1 MRHRMKGRRLSRST
15 KHRKALGSNLVVAL
29 LEHGRITTTVPKA
42 KEYRALAEKMITLG
56 KTKTLHRIRQAT
68 ARLHRRDIV
77 ARLFDEIGPSFK
89 DRPGGYTRI
98 VRLPKKRLGDKGET
112 CFLELVNHVP
122 VHKEQPEED
131 AKAGKAKTPPEKT
144 GKTKAP
150 AEKAGK
156 AEE

>member
-15 KHRKALGSNLVVAL
+15 KHRRALGSNLVAAL
-29 LEHGRITTTVPKA
+29 FEHGRITTTVPKA

-56 KTKTLHRIRQAT
+56 KTKTLPRIRQAT

-98 VRLPKKRLGDKGET
+98 VRLPRKRLGDKGET

-122 VHKEQPEED
+122 VAKEKPEETATARKD
-131 AKAGKAKTPPEKT
+131 RKDPKA
-144 GKTKAP
+144 KAP

-156 AEE
+156 AEG

>member
-15 KHRKALGSNLVVAL
+15 KHRRALGSNLVVAL
-29 LEHGRITTTVPKA
+29 FEHGRITTTVPKA

-77 ARLFDEIGPSFK
+77 SRLFDEIGPSFK

-112 CFLELVNHVP
+112 CYLELVNHVP
-122 VHKEQPEED
+122 VHKEKPAED
-131 AKAGKAKTPPEKT
+131 AKAGKA
-144 GKTKAP
+144 KAP

-156 AEE
+156 AAEE

>member
-1 MRHRMKGRRLSRST
+1 MRHRMKGRRLARST
-15 KHRKALGSNLVVAL
+15 KHRIALGSNLVAAL
-29 LEHGRITTTVPKA
+29 FEHGRITTTVPKA

-98 VRLPKKRLGDKGET
+98 VRLPRKRLGDKAET

-122 VHKEQPEED
+122 VAKEKPEED
-131 AKAGKAKTPPEKT
+131 AKAK
-144 GKTKAP
+144 KAP

-156 AEE
+156 AEG

>member
-15 KHRKALGSNLVVAL
+15 KHRRALGSNLVAAL
-29 LEHGRITTTVPKA
+29 FEHGRITTTLPKA
-42 KEYRALAEKMITLG
+42 KEYRALAEKLITLG
-56 KTKTLHRIRQAT
+56 KTKTVHRVRQAQ

-77 ARLFDEIGPSFK
+77 SRLFDQIGPSFK

-98 VRLPKKRLGDKGET
+98 VRLPDKRLGDKGQT

-122 VHKEQPEED
+122 VRKAPEQD
-131 AKAGKAKTPPEKT
+131 AKAAKEKP
-144 GKTKAP
+144 A

-156 AEE
+156 AGS